1 MTAIDNFLPV
11 FAENSIDA
19 APEPSSPYSLDY
31 RLAQRAAAGDRDAFE
46 EIYWRYHQ
54 RVFGIC
60 YRMSKNV
67 SEAEDLTQQVFIQ
80 LFKKI
85 GSFRGSS
92 AFSTWLHRLT
102 VNLVLMQF
110 RKKKVL
116 REAVTEDGILPE
128 NYRTSGSGQAGN
140 QVIDRLLINEAIGK
154 LPKGYRQMLILHDVC
169 GYEHEE
175 IAKMLDCAAGTSKS
189 QLFKARRK
197 LRKLLS
203 GETGNANLKSAL

>member
-1 MTAIDNFLPV
+1 
-11 FAENSIDA
+11 

>member
-1 MTAIDNFLPV
+1 
-11 FAENSIDA
+11 
-19 APEPSSPYSLDY
+19 
-31 RLAQRAAAGDRDAFE
+31 
-46 EIYWRYHQ
+46 
-54 RVFGIC
+54 
-60 YRMSKNV
+60 MSKNV

-128 NYRTSGSGQAGN
+128 NYRTSGSGQSGN
-140 QVIDRLLINEAIGK
+140 QVIDRLLIDEAIGK

-175 IAKMLDCAAGTSKS
+175 IAKMLDCAAGTSEVAA
-189 QLFKARRK
+189 F
-197 LRKLLS
+197 
-203 GETGNANLKSAL
+203 